1 MVAYLDEAP
10 RIGVHRIAI
19 VQCDGRWFSPIDT
32 HIEYKLDDSFK
43 VCDINYIR
51 TPHPVS
57 PTCAWDEEGKKV
69 YVCYISLFSNSWK
82 SRAPRPS
89 TTETA
94 PRDENLYDGDR
105 LGSSPTS
112 TQISHNFDYFMFG
125 VLVEETWNNMVV
137 EAPNM
142 SRELPFAIFQHA
154 MVEYLNAY
162 LLRMHKFD
170 NGDSLLDFVHQDLL
184 LAIDSGKYK
193 IPIPIYEYIV
203 GIGKSFTTTGESI
216 RINLPAPAIIQAA
229 VDGAAAGS
237 FGVPTVLNH
246 NVYETNFSPL
256 VTARLVEQTI
266 AANTGAANRQNRF
279 ADCNPFPVAWVPAA
293 HAVNENL
300 LGFFKILSLSHRK
313 ISSFKIFCF
322 FLLF

>member
-1 MVAYLDEAP
+1 MSDNREKNSKKHYMPDHFEKVSVYIFKGEKTHVINSDYLNNEEHVGMVAYLDEAP

-193 IPIPIYEYIV
+193 IPIPIYEYC
-203 GIGKSFTTTGESI
+203 K
-216 RINLPAPAIIQAA
+216 
-229 VDGAAAGS
+229 DGS
-237 FGVPTVLNH
+237 QVRNDV
-246 NVYETNFSPL
+246 
-256 VTARLVEQTI
+256 
-266 AANTGAANRQNRF
+266 
-279 ADCNPFPVAWVPAA
+279 
-293 HAVNENL
+293 
-300 LGFFKILSLSHRK
+300 
-313 ISSFKIFCF
+313 
-322 FLLF
+322 